1 MDEIQSCELFLHV
14 CRLNSSLGL
23 AGVFDRPTPV
33 APTRAGGSSPP
44 ACPPCAAAPR
54 GQAGDEL
61 RSVGPPT
68 LRPPLPPP
76 LGVQGAPPTG
86 RGGAAGTGRGRSV
99 DGRAPELATLGVAS
113 LRAAVQRPC
122 APLRGL
128 PAPAPYIP
136 ASLAPTKPPTTPA
149 TNANPASSSTN
160 RRALLSN
167 AAFAATTCAA
177 PLLS

>member
-76 LGVQGAPPTG
+76 LGCKGHPRRAGAVPLAPAVDEAWTAAHLSWPPLG
-86 RGGAAGTGRGRSV
+86 WPASGPLFSVPARPYGAC
-99 DGRAPELATLGVAS
+99 P
-113 LRAAVQRPC
+113 
-122 APLRGL
+122 PLRL
-128 PAPAPYIP
+128 TSRPAWRQRSPPPRRRQTRTQPAAARTAAPCSQTPHSRRRPAP
-136 ASLAPTKPPTTPA
+136 
-149 TNANPASSSTN
+149 
-160 RRALLSN
+160 RRY
-167 AAFAATTCAA
+167 
-177 PLLS
+177 